1 MIETLL
7 NNRYLITEL
16 LGEGNFGKT
25 YLAKDRN
32 SHNCL
37 CLIKQLDPK
46 QADIETAKKLFQR
59 EVEVL
64 KSLKKEQQIPKF
76 FNYFEQDEQ
85 CYLVE
90 EYINGITLDKSLN
103 RKWKQEEV
111 IDFLRQILLI
121 LQPLHQQNII
131 HRDIKPTNIIQ
142 KYQEHKF
149 VLIDFGAVKKIDDRD
164 SSSQQ
169 QRSGTAIGSY
179 NYAPPEQM
187 SGNPQLNSDIYALG
201 MTAIQLLS
209 GIHPKNIGR
218 DANKNIIW
226 EEWSK
231 PDRELDNILNKMVR
245 FNPAERYQSVE
256 NVLYDLDR
264 ADSQNRN
271 ATNTIKEKKATES
284 NTNLAKLINYKYA
297 GIALLVLGIL
307 GICTELFFYPLIRP
321 WYYSYRGD
329 RAIEQHDPKTALEE
343 YQKVLEIDRDS
354 VRGWKGRGDS
364 LFMLGRNV
372 SALESYDRA
381 LKSEP
386 DNLKIL
392 NNQGKVF
399 YKLGRYQKAIAI
411 ADRVLKIDPN
421 NAEASSG
428 KGLDY
433 LGLGKPKEAS
443 ESFELARKSKSENP
457 VVWLETGM
465 AVESLQGLPAAKDF
479 YEEALNAYDDMLEE
493 KPKDLFSWSD
503 RGNTL
508 LKLNRPQEAL
518 ESYQKVLDLNPNFYE
533 ALIGQANAFSGL
545 GKYLDA
551 LLSFDRATKIRPDD
565 YQLWFN
571 RGMLLSQVLKNHE
584 EAFKSFDRAT
594 KLKDD
599 FYPAWLSKGLALMEL
614 KDFREA
620 VAAFDRAIKIQPKDP
635 LVWTNR
641 GFALQKLGKTED
653 AQKSYS
659 QADRLK

>member
-64 KSLKKEQQIPKF
+64 KSLTKEQQIPKF
-76 FNYFEQDEQ
+76 FNYFEQDGQ
-85 CYLVE
+85 YYLVE
-90 EYINGITLDKSLN
+90 EYINGTTLDKSLK

-111 IDFLRQILLI
+111 IDFLQQILLI

-169 QRSGTAIGSY
+169 QKPGTAIGSY
-179 NYAPPEQM
+179 DYAPPEQM
-187 SGNPQLNSDIYALG
+187 QGNPQLNSDIYALG

-218 DANKNIIW
+218 DSNNNNIIW
-226 EEWSK
+226 EDWNK
-231 PDRELDNILNKMVR
+231 PKQELVDLLDRMIN
-245 FNPAERYQSVE
+245 FNFQKRYRSVE
-256 NVLYDLDR
+256 DVLYDLDR
-264 ADSQNRN
+264 VDSKNRTF
-271 ATNTIKEKKATES
+271 AFF
-284 NTNLAKLINYKYA
+284 KLISYKYV
-297 GIALLVLGIL
+297 GISLFVLGIL
-307 GICTELFFYPLIRP
+307 GICTELFFRPFIRP
-321 WYYSYRGD
+321 WYHSYQAD
-329 RAIEQHDPKTALEE
+329 RAIEQHDSKTALEK
-343 YQKVLEIDRDS
+343 YQKILKIDGNS
-354 VRGWKGRGDS
+354 VTGWKGKGDS
-364 LFMLGRNV
+364 LLMSGRN
-372 SALESYDRA
+372 SAALEAYDRA
-381 LKSEP
+381 LELEP
-386 DNLKIL
+386 ENLKIL

-399 YKLGRYQKAIAI
+399 YKLRRYQEAIAVG
-411 ADRVLKIDPN
+411 DRVLEIDPN
-421 NAEASSG
+421 NAEAFSG
-428 KGLDY
+428 KGLAY
-433 LGLGKPKEAS
+433 LGQGKLKEAS

-457 VVWLETGM
+457 VVWFETGM
-465 AVESLQGLPAAKDF
+465 AVESLQGLSAAKDF
-479 YEEALNAYDDMLEE
+479 YEEALNAYNDLLEE
-493 KPKDLFSWSD
+493 NPKDIFSWSD

-508 LKLNRPQEAL
+508 LKLIRPQEAL
-518 ESYQKVLDLNPNFYE
+518 ESYQKALNINPSFYE
-533 ALIGQANAFSGL
+533 ALLGQANAFSGL

-551 LLSFDRATKIRPDD
+551 LLSFDRATTIRPDD

-571 RGMLLSQVLKNHE
+571 RGMLLAQVLKNHE

-594 KLKDD
+594 KLRED

-614 KDFREA
+614 KNYQEA
-620 VAAFDRAIKIQPKDP
+620 VVAFDKANKIQPNNP
-635 LVWTNR
+635 LVLSNR
-641 GFALQKLGKTED
+641 DFALKQLEKTEK

-659 QADRLK
+659 QGDRLK